1 MTQCALLQALLNDF
15 DWFEVML
22 AQCRL
27 NAEVE
32 TLHIEIPPRL
42 WDPIVN
48 NIGLINPHRIEVNR
62 VSLWRDGKLLLSLPA
77 SWWRD

>member
-1 MTQCALLQALLNDF
+1 MSKGALLTALLNDF

-27 NAEVE
+27 TAEVE
-32 TLHIEIPPRL
+32 TLHIDVPAKL
-42 WDPIVN
+42 WVPIVN